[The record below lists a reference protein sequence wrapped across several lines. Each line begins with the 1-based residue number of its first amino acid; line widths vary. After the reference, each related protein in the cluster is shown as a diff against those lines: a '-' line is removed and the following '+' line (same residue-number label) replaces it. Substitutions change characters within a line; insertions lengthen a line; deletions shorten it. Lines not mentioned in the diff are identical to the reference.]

1 MKYTSIIVFILISYT
16 SKAQDSKFKIGLIGG
31 PNYTSLFGNEVIKNA
46 YNSGFQYNAG
56 IGLDYHLVKRLSLI
70 SGLLLEQNYS
80 YVDIHFTDQFGT
92 FTSSPPCYGSTGSI
106 TVAKSTFHQL
116 NLPIALKIKL
126 IDRKLNLYTN
136 IGTNFQ
142 YLTKYIYSADDGSPL
157 PGERVFGLITRNF
170 NQTNDYNR
178 FNIGLITS
186 LGSSYKITKFWN
198 FSLEV
203 RNNLGLSN
211 AAKNGNLKIN
221 STSLLFGIHYHI

>member
-92 FTSSPPCYGSTGSI
+92 PTYS

-142 YLTKYIYSADDGSPL
+142 YLTKYVYSADD
-157 PGERVFGLITRNF
+157 GLITRNF

-186 LGSSYKITKFWN
+186 LGSSYKISKFWN
-198 FSLEV
+198 LSLEV

-221 STSLLFGIHYHI
+221 STSLLFGIHYHL

>member
-92 FTSSPPCYGSTGSI
+92 PTYS

-142 YLTKYIYSADDGSPL
+142 YLTKYVYSADD
-157 PGERVFGLITRNF
+157 GLITRNF
-170 NQTNDYNR
+170 DQTNDYNR

-186 LGSSYKITKFWN
+186 LGSSYKISKFWN
-198 FSLEV
+198 LSLEV

-221 STSLLFGIHYHI
+221 STSLLFGIHYHL

>member
-46 YNSGFQYNAG
+46 YNSGFQYNVG

-92 FTSSPPCYGSTGSI
+92 PTYS

-126 IDRKLNLYTN
+126 IDHKLNLYTN

-142 YLTKYIYSADDGSPL
+142 YLSKYVYSADD
-157 PGERVFGLITRNF
+157 GLITRNF

>member
-46 YNSGFQYNAG
+46 YNSGFQYNVG

-92 FTSSPPCYGSTGSI
+92 PTYS

-126 IDRKLNLYTN
+126 IDHKLNLYTN

-142 YLTKYIYSADDGSPL
+142 YLSKYVYSADD
-157 PGERVFGLITRNF
+157 GLITRNF

-221 STSLLFGIHYHI
+221 STSLLFGIHYHL

>member
-92 FTSSPPCYGSTGSI
+92 PTYS
-106 TVAKSTFHQL
+106 TVAKSTFPQL

-142 YLTKYIYSADDGSPL
+142 YLTKYVYSADD
-157 PGERVFGLITRNF
+157 GLITRNF

-221 STSLLFGIHYHI
+221 STSLLFGIHYHL

>member
-92 FTSSPPCYGSTGSI
+92 PTYS

-126 IDRKLNLYTN
+126 IDHKLNLYTN

-142 YLTKYIYSADDGSPL
+142 YLSKYVYSADD
-157 PGERVFGLITRNF
+157 GLITRNF

>member
-46 YNSGFQYNAG
+46 YNSGFQYIAG

-92 FTSSPPCYGSTGSI
+92 PTYS

-126 IDRKLNLYTN
+126 IDHKLNLYTN

-142 YLTKYIYSADDGSPL
+142 YLSKYVYSADD
-157 PGERVFGLITRNF
+157 GLITRNF

>member
-46 YNSGFQYNAG
+46 YNSGFQYNVG

-92 FTSSPPCYGSTGSI
+92 PTYSTI
-106 TVAKSTFHQL
+106 AKSTFHQL

-142 YLTKYIYSADDGSPL
+142 YLTKYVYSADD
-157 PGERVFGLITRNF
+157 GLITRNF

-186 LGSSYKITKFWN
+186 LGSSYKISKFWN
-198 FSLEV
+198 LSLEV

-221 STSLLFGIHYHI
+221 STSLLFGIHYHL

>member
-1 MKYTSIIVFILISYT
+1 MKYTSIIIFILISYT

-46 YNSGFQYNAG
+46 WNSGFQYNAG

-92 FTSSPPCYGSTGSI
+92 PTYSTI
-106 TVAKSTFHQL
+106 AKSTFHQL

-142 YLTKYIYSADDGSPL
+142 YLTKYVYSADD
-157 PGERVFGLITRNF
+157 GLITRNF
-170 NQTNDYNR
+170 DQTNDYNR

-186 LGSSYKITKFWN
+186 LGSSYKISKFWN
-198 FSLEV
+198 LSLEV

-221 STSLLFGIHYHI
+221 STGLLFGIHYHL

>member
-46 YNSGFQYNAG
+46 YYSGFQYNVG

-92 FTSSPPCYGSTGSI
+92 PTYS

-126 IDRKLNLYTN
+126 IDHKLNLYTN

-142 YLTKYIYSADDGSPL
+142 YLSKYVYSADD
-157 PGERVFGLITRNF
+157 GLITRNF

>member
-46 YNSGFQYNAG
+46 YNSGFQYNVG

-92 FTSSPPCYGSTGSI
+92 PTYSF
-106 TVAKSTFHQL
+106 VAKSTFHQL

-142 YLTKYIYSADDGSPL
+142 YLTKYIYSADDGL
-157 PGERVFGLITRNF
+157 NTRNF

-198 FSLEV
+198 LSLEV

-221 STSLLFGIHYHI
+221 STSLLFGIHYHL

>member
-46 YNSGFQYNAG
+46 YNSGFQYNVG

-92 FTSSPPCYGSTGSI
+92 PTYS

-126 IDRKLNLYTN
+126 IDHKLNLNTN

-142 YLTKYIYSADDGSPL
+142 YLSKYVYSADD
-157 PGERVFGLITRNF
+157 GLITRNF

>member
-1 MKYTSIIVFILISYT
+1 M
-16 SKAQDSKFKIGLIGG
+16 
-31 PNYTSLFGNEVIKNA
+31 
-46 YNSGFQYNAG
+46 
-56 IGLDYHLVKRLSLI
+56 KRLSLI

-92 FTSSPPCYGSTGSI
+92 PTYS

-142 YLTKYIYSADDGSPL
+142 YLTKYVYSADD
-157 PGERVFGLITRNF
+157 GLITRNF
-170 NQTNDYNR
+170 NQTNEYNR

-221 STSLLFGIHYHI
+221 STSLLFGIHYHL

>member
-31 PNYTSLFGNEVIKNA
+31 PNYTSLFGNEAIKNA

-92 FTSSPPCYGSTGSI
+92 PTYSTI
-106 TVAKSTFHQL
+106 AKSTFHQL

-136 IGTNFQ
+136 IGINFQ
-142 YLTKYIYSADDGSPL
+142 YLTKYVYSADD
-157 PGERVFGLITRNF
+157 GLITRNF

>member
-1 MKYTSIIVFILISYT
+1 MNKRMKYTSIIVFILISYT

-46 YNSGFQYNAG
+46 YNSGFQYNVG

-92 FTSSPPCYGSTGSI
+92 PTYS

-126 IDRKLNLYTN
+126 IDHKLNLYTN

-142 YLTKYIYSADDGSPL
+142 YLSKYVYSADD
-157 PGERVFGLITRNF
+157 GLITRNF

>member
-46 YNSGFQYNAG
+46 YNSGFQYNVG

-92 FTSSPPCYGSTGSI
+92 PTYS

-142 YLTKYIYSADDGSPL
+142 YLTKYVYSADD
-157 PGERVFGLITRNF
+157 GLITRNF

-198 FSLEV
+198 LSLEV

-221 STSLLFGIHYHI
+221 STSLLFGIHYHL

>member
-46 YNSGFQYNAG
+46 YNSGFQYNVG

-92 FTSSPPCYGSTGSI
+92 PTYS

-142 YLTKYIYSADDGSPL
+142 YLTKYIYSADDGL
-157 PGERVFGLITRNF
+157 NTRNF

-221 STSLLFGIHYHI
+221 STSLLFGIHYHL

>member
-1 MKYTSIIVFILISYT
+1 MNKRMKYTSIIVFILISYT

-46 YNSGFQYNAG
+46 YNSGFQYNVG

-92 FTSSPPCYGSTGSI
+92 PTYS

-142 YLTKYIYSADDGSPL
+142 YLTKYVYSADD
-157 PGERVFGLITRNF
+157 GLITRNF

>member
-46 YNSGFQYNAG
+46 YNSGFQYNVG

-92 FTSSPPCYGSTGSI
+92 PTYS

-142 YLTKYIYSADDGSPL
+142 YLTKYIYSADDGL
-157 PGERVFGLITRNF
+157 NTRNF
-170 NQTNDYNR
+170 NQINDYNR

>member
-46 YNSGFQYNAG
+46 YNSGFQYNVG

-92 FTSSPPCYGSTGSI
+92 PTYS

-142 YLTKYIYSADDGSPL
+142 YLSKYVYSADD
-157 PGERVFGLITRNF
+157 GLITRNF

-221 STSLLFGIHYHI
+221 STSLLFGIHYHL

>member
-1 MKYTSIIVFILISYT
+1 MKYTSIIIFILISYT

-46 YNSGFQYNAG
+46 YNSGFQHNAG
-56 IGLDYHLVKRLSLI
+56 IGLDYQLVKRHSLI

-92 FTSSPPCYGSTGSI
+92 PTYSTI
-106 TVAKSTFHQL
+106 AKSTFHQL

-142 YLTKYIYSADDGSPL
+142 YLTKYVYSADD
-157 PGERVFGLITRNF
+157 GLITRNF
-170 NQTNDYNR
+170 DQTNDYNR

>member
-1 MKYTSIIVFILISYT
+1 MKYTSIIIFILISYT

-92 FTSSPPCYGSTGSI
+92 PTYS

-142 YLTKYIYSADDGSPL
+142 YLTKYVYSADD
-157 PGERVFGLITRNF
+157 GLITRNF

-186 LGSSYKITKFWN
+186 LGSSYKISKFWN
-198 FSLEV
+198 LSLEV

-221 STSLLFGIHYHI
+221 STSLLFGIHYHL

>member
-46 YNSGFQYNAG
+46 YNSGFQYNVG

-92 FTSSPPCYGSTGSI
+92 PTYS

-142 YLTKYIYSADDGSPL
+142 YLSKYVYSADD
-157 PGERVFGLITRNF
+157 GLITRNF
-170 NQTNDYNR
+170 DQTNDYNR

>member
-92 FTSSPPCYGSTGSI
+92 PTYS

-142 YLTKYIYSADDGSPL
+142 YLTKYVYSADD
-157 PGERVFGLITRNF
+157 GLITRNF
-170 NQTNDYNR
+170 DQTNDYNR

-198 FSLEV
+198 LSLEV

-221 STSLLFGIHYHI
+221 STSLLFGIHYHL